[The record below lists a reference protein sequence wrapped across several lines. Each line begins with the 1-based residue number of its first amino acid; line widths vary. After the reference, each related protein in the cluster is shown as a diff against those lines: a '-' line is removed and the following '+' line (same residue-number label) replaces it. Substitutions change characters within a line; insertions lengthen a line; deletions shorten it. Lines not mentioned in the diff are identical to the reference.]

1 MSESVKKEQII
12 YTWKYDAE
20 IGWQLWKSEGEEE
33 EKICAP
39 GVYILKDGIYY
50 LGVYETEDKE
60 VSKIMAEAV
69 KKITCCDIAIG
80 TTAGIGRGGISVVT
94 NDCTIITTSDVTS
107 DLRENNSEELF
118 QRQENG
124 IEKCIK
130 IVLFLL
136 NDDFDSIKSM
146 NNVEIIEN

>member
-1 MSESVKKEQII
+1 MG
-12 YTWKYDAE
+12 D
-20 IGWQLWKSEGEEE
+20 
-33 EKICAP
+33 
-39 GVYILKDGIYY
+39 
-50 LGVYETEDKE
+50 
-60 VSKIMAEAV
+60 AV
-69 KKITCCDIAIG
+69 KKITGCGIAIG

-146 NNVEIIEN
+146 NNVDIIEN

>member
-60 VSKIMAEAV
+60 VSRIKEEEPEQGV
-69 KKITCCDIAIG
+69 LKRRNGFCHRYYTSDN
-80 TTAGIGRGGISVVT
+80 GRGKRNYFAGRYI
-94 NDCTIITTSDVTS
+94 
-107 DLRENNSEELF
+107 L
-118 QRQENG
+118 
-124 IEKCIK
+124 
-130 IVLFLL
+130 LFL
-136 NDDFDSIKSM
+136 
-146 NNVEIIEN
+146 

>member
-1 MSESVKKEQII
+1 
-12 YTWKYDAE
+12 
-20 IGWQLWKSEGEEE
+20 
-33 EKICAP
+33 
-39 GVYILKDGIYY
+39 
-50 LGVYETEDKE
+50 
-60 VSKIMAEAV
+60 MAEAV
-69 KKITCCDIAIG
+69 KNNLL
-80 TTAGIGRGGISVVT
+80 RYSYRNYSRNRQRGISVVT